1 METGSGL
8 VTIGFIAVI
17 IVFALLAIGLILS
30 RLYRRASKEISFV
43 RTGFGGQRVI
53 MNGGALV
60 FPILHEIIPVNMNT
74 QRLEVRRNNE
84 EALIT
89 RDRMRVD
96 VKAEFYVRVQ
106 PTKESI
112 AAAAQ
117 TLGLRTMNP
126 AELKELIEGKF
137 VDALRSVAAE
147 MAMEELHEKRSD
159 FVMKVQQAVT
169 EDLLKNGLELES
181 VSLTG
186 LDQTTIDFFNPNNAF
201 DAEGLTRLTEE
212 IETRKKIRND
222 IEQDNSVLITNKN
235 YEAEQQKLEI
245 GRDEEYARLKQ
256 EREIAIR
263 RAFQETEIA
272 SEQASK
278 AREAEEAKILANRQI
293 EEARIAKERTIETQ
307 DIEKKKTVELA
318 EQDRH
323 IAISE
328 KSRSESEAREQADYA
343 RAKAIAAEEQVKT
356 AQEVEIAT
364 RDKQIELVEAS
375 KNAEREAIKVKV
387 AAEAQ
392 RVAAADKA
400 ESVRLTAEGDAEAE
414 KLKAAAAEI
423 TYSVKAAGRR
433 AINEAA
439 NVLSDVQVSMQTK
452 FKIIENLERIIRESV
467 KPMEKIDG
475 IKIIQVEGLTGNGSG
490 AAPASGNGG
499 GGNLADQ
506 VVNSALRYRAQA
518 PILDGLLK
526 EVGLSSSD
534 IQGLSALEVDDTPE
548 PTKAANAPKT
558 NTPPK
563 NKP

>member
-8 VTIGFIAVI
+8 ITIGFIAVI

-30 RLYRRASKEISFV
+30 RLYRRATKEISFV
-43 RTGFGGQRVI
+43 RTGFGGQKVI

-60 FPILHEIIPVNMNT
+60 FPILHETIPVNMNT
-74 QRLEVRRNNE
+74 LRLEVRRNNE

-96 VKAEFYVRVQ
+96 VKAEFYVRAQ
-106 PTKESI
+106 PIKESI

-126 AELKELIEGKF
+126 GELKELIEGKF

-159 FVMKVQQAVT
+159 FVQKVQQVVT

-186 LDQTTIDFFNPNNAF
+186 LDQTIIDFFNPNNAF

-222 IEQDNSVLITNKN
+222 IEQDNSVLIAHKN

-256 EREIAIR
+256 AREIAIR
-263 RAFQETEIA
+263 RASQEAEIA

-278 AREAEEAKILANRQI
+278 EREAEEAKILANRQI
-293 EEARIAKERTIETQ
+293 DEARIAKERTIETQ
-307 DIEKKKTVELA
+307 EIEKKKTVELA

-328 KSRSESEAREQADYA
+328 KSRAESEAREQADYA

-356 AQEVEIAT
+356 AQEVEIAN
-364 RDKQIELVEAS
+364 RDKQIELVEAA
-375 KNAEREAIKVKV
+375 KNAEREAIRVKV

-400 ESVRLTAEGDAEAE
+400 EAVRLGAEGDAEAE

-423 TYSVKAAGRR
+423 SYSVKAAGKR

-467 KPMEKIDG
+467 KPMEKIDN
-475 IKIIQVEGLTGNGSG
+475 IKIIQVDGLTGNGGG
-490 AAPASGNGG
+490 AAPSGGNGG

-534 IQGLSALEVDDTPE
+534 IQGLSSLEVDETPE
-548 PTKAANAPKT
+548 PTKAPKT
-558 NTPPK
+558 PQTNSPPK
-563 NKP
+563 K